1 MVKDFLAIT
10 ISSRHYDG
18 MNKIALRAD
27 VLRRHATRKNQTLG
41 DLAAYL
47 AVDLSYL
54 HRLMRGEHE
63 PSPKLRRR
71 LCERLGCDFDDL
83 FAYETSQRAGVT
95 SSAS

>member
-1 MVKDFLAIT
+1 MKNIV
-10 ISSRHYDG
+10 
-18 MNKIALRAD
+18 LRAD
-27 VLRRHATRKNQTLG
+27 VLRRHAARKNQTLG

-47 AVDLSYL
+47 GVDLSYL

-71 LCERLGCDFDDL
+71 LCERLGCGFDDL
-83 FAYETSQRAGVT
+83 FAFEASQPGTCSGVT